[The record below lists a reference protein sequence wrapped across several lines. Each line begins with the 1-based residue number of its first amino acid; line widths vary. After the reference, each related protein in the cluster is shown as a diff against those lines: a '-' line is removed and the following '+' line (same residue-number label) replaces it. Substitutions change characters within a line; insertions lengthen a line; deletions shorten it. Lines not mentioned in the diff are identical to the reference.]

1 MKLGRQAALD
11 PGDPAPDVALNRLDG
26 TALRLSSLLGAP
38 VVLSFLR
45 YIG

>member
-1 MKLGRQAALD
+1 MKLRRQAALN

-26 TALRLSSLLGAP
+26 STLRLSSLLGAP
-38 VVLSFLR
+38 VVVSFLR

>member
-1 MKLGRQAALD
+1 LK
-11 PGDPAPDVALNRLDG
+11 PGDPAPDVVLNRLDG
-26 TALRLSSLLGAP
+26 SMLRLPSLLGAP